1 MPMSLRKRSV
11 APILIVLLLLLGVI
25 VAAIALV
32 SLLESDQA
40 KVRASLE
47 LEVKTAELGALLR
60 DAETGQ
66 RGYLLTGRTSYL
78 EPYEAATRNFA
89 ALSEPLRRPTG
100 DPAMA
105 RDIQE
110 LETVVGLKFAELKRI
125 IDLTANGDRNGARL
139 IVETDEGKRLMD
151 RARELIERIKS
162 RQQALLDERLANTL
176 RTANL
181 ARWGVVCA
189 LLLTLALGAR
199 ILRDGWRLVTA
210 TALAEAQT
218 AAANVRIRE
227 EMRQKEALEAQ
238 LRQSQ
243 KLEAIGQLTGGV
255 AHDFNNMLAV
265 VIGTLNLMKR
275 RLERGEANVMK
286 FVDAALDGAQR
297 GAALTHRLLAFAR
310 QQPLAPQPVDCN
322 AFIAGMSDL
331 LRRTLGDA
339 VRVETVLSGGLWR
352 ARVDPSEL
360 ESALLNLAVNA
371 RDAMPGGGRLTIET
385 ANAFLDDPY
394 AARHI
399 GVRAGQYVLVS
410 VTDTGSGMTPEV
422 VARAFDPFFTTKSA
436 GKGTGLGLS
445 QVFGF
450 VKQSDGHIKI
460 YTEDGEGTS
469 MKIYLPRYFGEAVA
483 PAPAPSDD
491 AALPL
496 GAPEI
501 VVLVVE
507 DEERLLRMSAEAFRD
522 LGYTAVEA
530 DGPLSALRILDERD
544 DVALMF
550 TDVVM
555 PEMNGRKLAEAALAR
570 RPGLKVIYTTGFS
583 RNAVVHN
590 GVLDHDVDFLPKP
603 FTLEQLARKARAALS
618 RKV

>member
-265 VIGTLNLMKR
+265 VIGALNLMKR

-469 MKIYLPRYFGEAVA
+469 MKIYLPRYFGEAIA

-530 DGPLSALRILDERD
+530 GDPLSALRILDERD

-555 PEMNGRKLAEAALAR
+555 PEMNGRKLAEAAIAR
-570 RPGLKVIYTTGFS
+570 RPGLRVIYTTGFS

>member
-11 APILIVLLLLLGVI
+11 APILVVLLLLLGVI

-78 EPYEAATRNFA
+78 EPYEAAKRNLA

-105 RDIQE
+105 RDIAE
-110 LETVVGLKFAELKRI
+110 LETVIGLKFAELKRT
-125 IDLTANGDRNGARL
+125 IDLAGNGDRNGAL
-139 IVETDEGKRLMD
+139 LVVETDEGKRLMD

-162 RQQALLDERLANTL
+162 RQQTLLDERLANTL

-181 ARWGVVCA
+181 ARWGIVCA
-189 LLLTLALGAR
+189 LLLALALGAR

-265 VIGTLNLMKR
+265 VIGALNLMKR

-371 RDAMPGGGRLTIET
+371 RDAMPDGGRLTIET

-410 VTDTGSGMTPEV
+410 VTDTGSGMTPDV
-422 VARAFDPFFTTKSA
+422 AARAFDPFFTTKSA

-460 YTEDGEGTS
+460 YTEDGQGTS

-483 PAPAPSDD
+483 PAPPASDD
-491 AALPL
+491 AAIPL